1 MSAPSTA
8 EPVLDARELNK
19 SYRVDGRSLD
29 VLRGVS
35 FRMATGESV
44 AIQGVSGSGKSTLLS
59 LLAGLDRPTS
69 GEITL
74 GGERLDLLPE
84 KELARIRREK
94 IGFVFQS
101 FHLVPS
107 LTVLENVLLPA
118 AFRSGV
124 FSEDRGRALLERV
137 GLADRAGHFPDQL
150 SGGEK
155 QRAALARALVNEPPL
170 IFADEP
176 TGNLDSKNGRAV
188 LDLLEEHT
196 RAAGRALLLVTH
208 DDAVAARADRRV
220 LLKDGALSP
229 AS

>member
-1 MSAPSTA
+1 MTPTA
-8 EPVLDARELNK
+8 VILEARNLGK
-19 SYRVDGRSLD
+19 SYRVNGRPLPI
-29 VLRGVS
+29 LRDIS
-35 FRMATGESV
+35 FQLAAGESV

-59 LLAGLDRPTS
+59 LLAGLDRPTA
-69 GEITL
+69 GEIIL
-74 GGERLDLLPE
+74 ENERLDLLPE

-94 IGFVFQS
+94 IGFVFQA

-118 AFRSGV
+118 AFRSGA
-124 FSEDRGRALLERV
+124 FSEDRGRALLDRV
-137 GLADRAGHFPDQL
+137 GLADRAEHFPDQL

-155 QRAALARALVNEPPL
+155 QRAALARALVNAPKL

-196 RAAGRALLLVTH
+196 RTAGRALVLVTH
-208 DDAVAARADRRV
+208 DDAVASRADRR
-220 LLKDGALSP
+220 LRLIDGALAP
-229 AS
+229 AP

>member
-1 MSAPSTA
+1 MTPTA
-8 EPVLDARELNK
+8 VILEARNLGK
-19 SYRVDGRSLD
+19 SYRVNGRPLPI
-29 VLRGVS
+29 LRDIS
-35 FRMATGESV
+35 FQLAAGESV

-59 LLAGLDRPTS
+59 LLAGLDRPTA
-69 GEITL
+69 GEIIL
-74 GGERLDLLPE
+74 ENERLDLLPE

-94 IGFVFQS
+94 IGFVFQA

-118 AFRSGV
+118 AFRSGA
-124 FSEDRGRALLERV
+124 FSEDRGRALLDRV

-155 QRAALARALVNEPPL
+155 QRAALARALVNEPKL

-196 RAAGRALLLVTH
+196 RKAGRALVLVTH
-208 DDAVAARADRRV
+208 DDAVASRADRR
-220 LLKDGALSP
+220 LRLIDGALAP
-229 AS
+229 AP

>member
-1 MSAPSTA
+1 MTPTA
-8 EPVLDARELNK
+8 VILEARNLGK
-19 SYRVDGRSLD
+19 SYRVNGRPLPI
-29 VLRGVS
+29 LRDIS
-35 FRMATGESV
+35 FQLAAGESV

-59 LLAGLDRPTS
+59 LLAGLDRPTA
-69 GEITL
+69 GEIIL
-74 GGERLDLLPE
+74 ENERLDLLPE

-94 IGFVFQS
+94 IGFVFQA

-118 AFRSGV
+118 AFRSGA
-124 FSEDRGRALLERV
+124 FSEDRGRALLDRV

-155 QRAALARALVNEPPL
+155 QRAALARALVNAPKL

-196 RAAGRALLLVTH
+196 RTAGRALVLVTH
-208 DDAVAARADRRV
+208 DDAVASRADRR
-220 LLKDGALSP
+220 LRLIDGALAP
-229 AS
+229 AP

>member
-1 MSAPSTA
+1 VSASPA
-8 EPVLDARELNK
+8 LPAVLEARGLRKTYGVE
-19 SYRVDGRSLD
+19 DRSLEI
-29 VLRGVS
+29 LRDIS
-35 FRMATGESV
+35 FQLAAGESV

-59 LLAGLDRPTS
+59 LLAGLDRPTA
-69 GEITL
+69 GEIIL
-74 GGERLDLLPE
+74 ENERLDLLPE

-94 IGFVFQS
+94 IGFVFQA

-118 AFRSGV
+118 AFRSGA
-124 FSEDRGRALLERV
+124 FSEDRGRALLDRV

-155 QRAALARALVNEPPL
+155 QRAALARALVNEPKL

-196 RAAGRALLLVTH
+196 RTAGRALVLVTH
-208 DDAVAARADRRV
+208 DDAVASRADRR
-220 LLKDGALSP
+220 LRLIDGALAP
-229 AS
+229 AP

>member
-1 MSAPSTA
+1 MTPTA
-8 EPVLDARELNK
+8 VILEARNLGK
-19 SYRVDGRSLD
+19 SYRVNGRPLPI
-29 VLRGVS
+29 LRDIS
-35 FRMATGESV
+35 FQLAAGESV

-59 LLAGLDRPTS
+59 LLAGLDRPTA
-69 GEITL
+69 GEIIL
-74 GGERLDLLPE
+74 ENERLDLLPE
-84 KELARIRREK
+84 KELARIRREN
-94 IGFVFQS
+94 IGFVFQA

-118 AFRSGV
+118 AFRSGA
-124 FSEDRGRALLERV
+124 FSEDRGRALLDRV

-155 QRAALARALVNEPPL
+155 QRAALARALVNAPKL

-196 RAAGRALLLVTH
+196 RTAGRALVLVTH
-208 DDAVAARADRRV
+208 DDAVASRADRR
-220 LLKDGALSP
+220 LRLIDGALAP
-229 AS
+229 AP

>member
-1 MSAPSTA
+1 MTPTA
-8 EPVLDARELNK
+8 VILEARNLGK
-19 SYRVDGRSLD
+19 SYRVNGRPLPI
-29 VLRGVS
+29 LRDIS
-35 FRMATGESV
+35 FQLAAGESV

-59 LLAGLDRPTS
+59 LLAGLDRPTA
-69 GEITL
+69 GEIIL
-74 GGERLDLLPE
+74 ENERLDLLPE

-94 IGFVFQS
+94 IGFVFQA

-118 AFRSGV
+118 AFRSGA
-124 FSEDRGRALLERV
+124 FSEDRGRALLDRV

-155 QRAALARALVNEPPL
+155 QRAALARALVNEPKL

-196 RAAGRALLLVTH
+196 RTARRALVLVTH
-208 DDAVAARADRRV
+208 DDAVASRADRR
-220 LLKDGALSP
+220 LRLIDGALAP
-229 AS
+229 AP

>member
-1 MSAPSTA
+1 MTPTA
-8 EPVLDARELNK
+8 VILEARNLGK
-19 SYRVDGRSLD
+19 SYRVNGRPLPI
-29 VLRGVS
+29 LRDIS
-35 FRMATGESV
+35 FQLAAGESV

-59 LLAGLDRPTS
+59 LLAGLDRPTA
-69 GEITL
+69 GEIIL
-74 GGERLDLLPE
+74 ENERLDLLPE

-94 IGFVFQS
+94 IGFVFQA
-101 FHLVPS
+101 FQLVPS

-118 AFRSGV
+118 AFRSGA
-124 FSEDRGRALLERV
+124 FSEDRGRALLDRV

-155 QRAALARALVNEPPL
+155 QRAALARALVNAPKL

-196 RAAGRALLLVTH
+196 RTAGRALVLVTH
-208 DDAVAARADRRV
+208 DDAVASRADRR
-220 LLKDGALSP
+220 LRLIDGALAP
-229 AS
+229 AP

>member
-1 MSAPSTA
+1 MTPTA
-8 EPVLDARELNK
+8 VILEARNLGK
-19 SYRVDGRSLD
+19 SYRVNGRPLPI
-29 VLRGVS
+29 LRDIS
-35 FRMATGESV
+35 FQLAAGESV
-44 AIQGVSGSGKSTLLS
+44 TIQGVSGSGKSTLLS
-59 LLAGLDRPTS
+59 LLAGLDRPTA
-69 GEITL
+69 GEIIL
-74 GGERLDLLPE
+74 ENERLDLLPE

-94 IGFVFQS
+94 IGFVFQA

-118 AFRSGV
+118 AFRSGA
-124 FSEDRGRALLERV
+124 FSEDRGRALLDRV

-155 QRAALARALVNEPPL
+155 QRAALARALVNAPKL

-196 RAAGRALLLVTH
+196 RTAGRALVLVTH
-208 DDAVAARADRRV
+208 DDAVASRADRR
-220 LLKDGALSP
+220 LRLIDGALAP
-229 AS
+229 AP

>member
-1 MSAPSTA
+1 MSASPA
-8 EPVLDARELNK
+8 PPAVLEARGLRKTYGVE
-19 SYRVDGRSLD
+19 DRSLEI
-29 VLRGVS
+29 LRDIS
-35 FRMATGESV
+35 FQLAAGESV

-59 LLAGLDRPTS
+59 LLAGLDRPTA
-69 GEITL
+69 GEIIL
-74 GGERLDLLPE
+74 ENERLDLLPE

-94 IGFVFQS
+94 IGFVFQA

-118 AFRSGV
+118 AFRSGA
-124 FSEDRGRALLERV
+124 FSEDRGRALLDRV

-155 QRAALARALVNEPPL
+155 QRAALARALVNEPKL

-196 RAAGRALLLVTH
+196 RTAGRALVLVTH
-208 DDAVAARADRRV
+208 DDAVASRADRR
-220 LLKDGALSP
+220 LRLIDGALAP
-229 AS
+229 AP

>member
-1 MSAPSTA
+1 MTPTA
-8 EPVLDARELNK
+8 VILEARNLGK
-19 SYRVDGRSLD
+19 SYRVNGRPLPI
-29 VLRGVS
+29 LRDIS
-35 FRMATGESV
+35 FQLAAGESV

-59 LLAGLDRPTS
+59 LLAGLDRPTA
-69 GEITL
+69 GEIIL
-74 GGERLDLLPE
+74 ENERLDLLPE

-94 IGFVFQS
+94 IGFVFQA

-118 AFRSGV
+118 AFRSGA
-124 FSEDRGRALLERV
+124 FSEDRGRALLDRV
-137 GLADRAGHFPDQL
+137 GLADRAEHFPDQL

-155 QRAALARALVNEPPL
+155 QRAALARALVNEPKL

-196 RAAGRALLLVTH
+196 RKAGRALVLVTH
-208 DDAVAARADRRV
+208 DDAVASRADRR
-220 LLKDGALSP
+220 LRLIDGALAP
-229 AS
+229 AP